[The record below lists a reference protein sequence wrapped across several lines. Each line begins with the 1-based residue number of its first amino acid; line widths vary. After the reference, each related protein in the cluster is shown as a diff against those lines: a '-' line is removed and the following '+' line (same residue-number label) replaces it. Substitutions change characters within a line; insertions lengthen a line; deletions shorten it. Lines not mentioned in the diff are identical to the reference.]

1 MHPIPHGIGAHARWS
16 RLQPM
21 PDADHGEPI
30 VTLTDAPTAEEEHAV
45 GSGLA
50 RFNEQQSGIRDSRP
64 LAVVVRDPQTK
75 QPVGGLTGRTAL
87 GLLFIDLFFLPDNL
101 RGGGLGSRLLRLA
114 EDEARRRGCVS
125 AVLYTISFQ
134 APGFYERHGY
144 RVLGTVPCLPPGTSR
159 VFMTKP
165 LT

>member
-75 QPVGGLTGRTAL
+75 QPVGG
-87 GLLFIDLFFLPDNL
+87 
-101 RGGGLGSRLLRLA
+101 
-114 EDEARRRGCVS
+114 
-125 AVLYTISFQ
+125 VLYTISFQ

-144 RVLGTVPCLPPGTSR
+144 RVLGTVPCLPLGTSR